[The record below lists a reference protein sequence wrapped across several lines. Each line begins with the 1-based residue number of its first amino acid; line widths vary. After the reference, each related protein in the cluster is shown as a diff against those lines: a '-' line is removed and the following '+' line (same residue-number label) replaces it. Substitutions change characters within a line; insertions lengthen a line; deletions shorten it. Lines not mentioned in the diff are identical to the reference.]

1 MKKNIKAIYLIE
13 IALLFLTII
22 FYVLTKVVSSDLKSY
37 LATTF
42 LLIICIPSVILFGFS
57 KEKSYYSGYA
67 FRVVLTVLMAA
78 AIVIYLVGILLGFT
92 RGYHFNMHNLLYSI
106 IPITLITL
114 LSEILRCNVVK
125 YSYQNKFSVF
135 FFTAILSVFHILI
148 ETNYGVLDT
157 PYHIFVY
164 VSTTVFPLIA
174 ENFICTYLVYKADY
188 RVSIF
193 FKLVVGLYMYVL
205 PIIPNLGYYI
215 YAVVKVMVPYIIFYV
230 MNKNL
235 LQEEHRRVFI
245 DKSRRIYSV
254 PVLVVAVILVI
265 LISGIFKYKLIAVAT
280 DSMNPVFYRGD
291 AVMIAYKDPNDV
303 KVGDILA
310 YEHKGV
316 MITHRIIEIT
326 EDNGKLYFATKGDA
340 NEIADPYITPQ
351 GDVIGKVE
359 YVVKYIGFP
368 TVWTKELMER
378 GN

>member
-1 MKKNIKAIYLIE
+1 MKKNIKAIYITE
-13 IALLFLTII
+13 VALLFLTII

-42 LLIICIPSVILFGFS
+42 LLIVFIPNVILFGFS

-67 FRVVLTVLMAA
+67 FRVVLTVLMASC
-78 AIVIYLVGILLGFT
+78 IVIYLAGILLGFT
-92 RGYHFNMHNLLYSI
+92 RGYHFSMHNILHSI
-106 IPITLITL
+106 IPIILITV
-114 LSEILRCNVVK
+114 LSEGLRCNVVK
-125 YSYQNKFSVF
+125 YSHQNKLSIIL
-135 FFTAILSVFHILI
+135 FTIILSILHILI

-164 VSTTVFPLIA
+164 ISTIVFPLIA
-174 ENFICTYLVYKADY
+174 DNFICTYLVYKADY

-193 FKLVVGLYMYVL
+193 FKLVVDLYMFVL
-205 PIIPNLGYYI
+205 PIVPNLGYYI

-230 MNKNL
+230 INKNL
-235 LQEEHRRVFI
+235 LQE
-245 DKSRRIYSV
+245 DSRRIFVNKSRGIYTF
-254 PVLVVAVILVI
+254 PVLVIAVVLVI
-265 LISGIFKYKLIAVAT
+265 LISGLFKYKLIAVAT
-280 DSMNPVFYRGD
+280 NSMNPIFYRGD
-291 AVMIAYKDPNDV
+291 AVMIEYKKPNEV
-303 KVGDILA
+303 ELGDILA
-310 YEHKGV
+310 YEHKGII
-316 MITHRIIEIT
+316 ITHRIVEIT

-351 GDVIGKVE
+351 EDVIGKVD